1 MLADPAVALLT
12 SPWPGQRPPPRRCS
26 SRDPAC
32 RRRSRPDD
40 GLLQMQGPSL
50 LKPRAVDGRTACG
63 ARAVT
68 TEARSLGASVRV
80 LQSSSSGRAE
90 TWTGDGSDPDPCRRE
105 PVHAFAPRRLAA
117 GGCETGWGWPA
128 GGPTTRRPATR
139 PRPDV
144 RARWTVP
151 RAVGRV
157 GGDRLQRVRCPTI
170 AGTGPTGER
179 PRPGP
184 GQRARTG
191 GASGV
196 ALDRAVRSSSAAHRT
211 GGEDGVRP
219 GRDGRGAA
227 DGGLEQRR
235 RVRRVDTDQR
245 VGRRG
250 RRDGAPDGG
259 RDRASV
265 GLHPGVRVAAAA
277 ARGGDPV
284 RRRGGSGRPRHRRA
298 PRRSRPRTPA
308 LPSLH
313 RAASPPGR
321 WR

>member
-1 MLADPAVALLT
+1 VCPQVGVDVQADVLQVGGPCRGAAWTARPTPPARPCGSPPAALRRPLSPARESALEDDPCPAVLTTHGELDHEAGAGPRPVLADPAVALLT
-12 SPWPGQRPPPRRCS
+12 SPWPGQRPPSRRCS

-191 GASGV
+191 GAWGV
-196 ALDRAVRSSSAAHRT
+196 ALDRAVR
-211 GGEDGVRP
+211 
-219 GRDGRGAA
+219 
-227 DGGLEQRR
+227 
-235 RVRRVDTDQR
+235 
-245 VGRRG
+245 
-250 RRDGAPDGG
+250 
-259 RDRASV
+259 
-265 GLHPGVRVAAAA
+265 AA
-277 ARGGDPV
+277 ARWAP
-284 RRRGGSGRPRHRRA
+284 HRR
-298 PRRSRPRTPA
+298 
-308 LPSLH
+308 
-313 RAASPPGR
+313 
-321 WR
+321 